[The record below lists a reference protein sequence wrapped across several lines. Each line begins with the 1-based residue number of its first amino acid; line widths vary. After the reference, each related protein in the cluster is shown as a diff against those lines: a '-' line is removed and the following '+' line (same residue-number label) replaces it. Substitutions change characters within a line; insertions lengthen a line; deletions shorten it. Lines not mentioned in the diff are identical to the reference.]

1 MSSHPVRRTALSVM
15 VCTALASGCMTFDT
29 RTNPGYTGPPMYS
42 GARTAA
48 GNAGQ
53 AFTAFNLPFFAFFL
67 VDTVLSTVADTLL
80 LPLTA
85 IEQSKWSEARERRQ
99 RIDVEQPSLVTPA
112 AKEDPLRTARRLF
125 KACEN
130 LARNLNPMYT
140 DCYTIEAQIEIKDED
155 GDVRTLTGK
164 EYKEEIRAV
173 ITARRGGTRFVRYLE
188 PQFDVE
194 GDRVRVRAV
203 REESGIQE
211 RLPIEFVFGPGSD
224 GGWRILEEKGP
235 GWR

>member
-1 MSSHPVRRTALSVM
+1 MSGSAIRALAISL
-15 VCTALASGCMTFDT
+15 CTALASGCMTFDT
-29 RTNPGYTGPPMYS
+29 RTNPGYSGPPLYS

-53 AFTAFNLPFFAFFL
+53 AFTAFNLPFFAFF
-67 VDTVLSTVADTLL
+67 VIDIGLSTGADTLL

-85 IEQSKWSEARERRQ
+85 FEQAKWSEARERRQ

-112 AKEDPLRTARRLF
+112 AHEDPLRTARRLF

-130 LARNLNPMYT
+130 LARNLNPTYT
-140 DCYTIEAQIEIKDED
+140 DCYTVDATIEIKDED
-155 GDVRTLTGK
+155 GDVRTLNGTQ
-164 EYKEEIRAV
+164 YKEEIRQV
-173 ITARRGGTRFVRYLE
+173 INARRGGTRFVRLLE
-188 PQFDVE
+188 PQFSVE

-203 REESGIQE
+203 REDSGVQE
-211 RLPIEFVFGPGSD
+211 RVPIEFVFGAGSD
-224 GGWRILEEKGP
+224 GGWRILEEKSP